1 LYKILDFSREGAM
14 RGFFAGTAALLGAAF
29 LGTAA
34 MAQTAPQLTPAPVAA
49 QLTPAP
55 VAAQLTSDDVQTWLD
70 GFMPYALQRGEV
82 AGAVV
87 VVVKDGKPLFEK
99 GYGYA
104 DIDKHIPVDPKSTLF
119 RPGSTSKLFTWT
131 AVMQLVEQGK
141 LDLDKDVNSYL
152 DFTIPPYEGKPIT
165 LRNIMTHTAGF
176 EETVKGLITEKP
188 EEVLGLGE
196 AVKRWIPDR
205 IYAPGTTP
213 AYSNY
218 ATALAGYIIERMSG
232 EPFDVY
238 IKNHIFT
245 PLEMEH
251 SSFRQPLPDAL
262 KPGMAQGYPQA
273 DVPPHGYEMISL
285 SPAGSLAATGDDLSR
300 FMIAHLQDGAFGD
313 KQILK
318 PETARQMHST
328 ALTIVPH
335 LPRMD
340 LGFYEQPINGH
351 MVIGHGGDTEF
362 FHSYMWLYPDDHVGL
377 FISMNSAGKE
387 GAAHTIRQM
396 LFEDFSDRY
405 FPGAEPDGKVDEAT
419 AKHDAALLA
428 GNYENT
434 RRADTN
440 FLRLLSLIQPTT
452 VSANAD
458 GTVSMSGMHKASGEP
473 KHYREIAPFFWREV
487 DGHGL
492 LSAIVENG
500 AVKRFSVSEISPF
513 MMLEPFS
520 GAMSPSW
527 LHPAAGIALTVL
539 VLTLIGWFCSIFFPR
554 SEKPRAVTYRWVR
567 FADLAAAVVIS
578 GWGGF
583 VVWLVGSGLEH
594 TASAVF
600 VLHVMQILSVVC
612 LIGGLAVTV
621 WNAKEVLGFA
631 SAGWHNKV
639 WAVLQALS
647 LFILLWIAIVYHL
660 IGFSGEF

>member
-1 LYKILDFSREGAM
+1 M

-29 LGTAA
+29 LGSMA
-34 MAQTAPQLTPAPVAA
+34 MAAEP
-49 QLTPAP
+49 
-55 VAAQLTSDDVQTWLD
+55 AAQLTSDDVQSWLD

-104 DIDKHIPVDPKSTLF
+104 DIDKHIPVDPKGTLF

-141 LDLDKDVNSYL
+141 LDLDKDVNSYI
-152 DFTIPPYEGKPIT
+152 DFAIPAYDGKPIT

-176 EETVKGLITEKP
+176 EESVKGLITEKP
-188 EEVLGLGE
+188 EQLTGLGE
-196 AVKRWIPDR
+196 TLKRWVPDR

-218 ATALAGYIIERMSG
+218 ATALAGYIIERVSG

-251 SSFRQPLPDAL
+251 SSFHQPLPDDL

-273 DVPPHGYEMISL
+273 DLPAKGYELIPL
-285 SPAGSLAATGDDLSR
+285 APAGSLAATGDDIGR
-300 FMIAHLQDGAFGD
+300 FMIAHLQDGKFGD

-318 PETARQMHST
+318 PETTLQMHGT
-328 ALTIVPH
+328 ALTIVPR
-335 LPRMD
+335 LPRME

-351 MVIGHGGDTEF
+351 QVIGHGGDTEF
-362 FHSYMWLYPDDHVGL
+362 FHSYLWLYPDDHVGL
-377 FISMNSAGKE
+377 YISMNSAGKE
-387 GAAHTIRQM
+387 GAAHTIRQE
-396 LFEDFSDRY
+396 LFELFSDRY

-419 AKHDAALLA
+419 AAHDAKLLA
-428 GNYENT
+428 GHYENT

-452 VSANAD
+452 VSVNQD
-458 GTVSMSGMHKASGEP
+458 GTMSMSGMNKASGEP
-473 KHYREIAPFFWREV
+473 KHYREVGPLLWREV
-487 DGHGL
+487 EGHSL

-500 AVKRFSVSEISPF
+500 SVKRFSVSEISPF
-513 MMLEPFS
+513 MMLEPYS
-520 GAMSPSW
+520 AAMAPSW
-527 LHPAAGIALTVL
+527 LVPAACVALGCL
-539 VLTLIGWFCSIFFPR
+539 VLTLLGWLASAFFPR
-554 SEKPRAVTYRWVR
+554 SAKPRAGTYKLVR
-567 FADLAAAVVIS
+567 FADLAAIVVTA

-583 VVWLVGSGLEH
+583 VVWLVGSGLDQ
-594 TASAVF
+594 TVSAVF
-600 VLHVMQILSVVC
+600 FLHVMQILTIVGLV
-612 LIGGLAVTV
+612 GGLAVTV
-621 WNAKEVLGFA
+621 WNAREVLAFA
-631 SAGWHNKV
+631 SAGWHNKA

-647 LFILLWIAIVYHL
+647 LAVLLWIAAVYHL